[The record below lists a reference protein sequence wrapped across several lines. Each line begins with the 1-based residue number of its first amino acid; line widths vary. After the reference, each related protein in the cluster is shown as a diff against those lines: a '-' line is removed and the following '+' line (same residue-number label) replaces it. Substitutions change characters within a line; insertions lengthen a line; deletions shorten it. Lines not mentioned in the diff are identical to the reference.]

1 MDKKSVLNRTNYKIK
16 RLHLNKFKTYS
27 NLTSN
32 KAFSYQLL
40 ISESPH
46 CKNTQLVV
54 NMNFNTHSS
63 KQQIKKYKS

>member
-1 MDKKSVLNRTNYKIK
+1 MDKKSALNQKNYKTK
-16 RLHLNKFKTYS
+16 TLHLNKFKTYS

-32 KAFSYQLL
+32 KAFSYQLS

-54 NMNFNTHSS
+54 NMNSNIHSS
-63 KQQIKKYKS
+63 NQQIKRYKF